1 MKFKK
6 LYICPKVKV
15 LMSEDFMQS
24 DIGMFSTIGDSGEL
38 AKEVELDAETEDFG
52 YQSYDCVWDD

>member
-24 DIGMFSTIGDSGEL
+24 DIGMFSTVGDSGEL
-38 AKEVELDAETEDFG
+38 AKEVDLDAETEDFG